1 MRKLIES
8 SYVLVKLDVLESAEK
23 KHLENPGGVEV
34 MERLGGKDAG
44 LPFMGIID
52 PSGKVLINS
61 NEKEG
66 KTGNIGYP
74 AAPNEIAHFM
84 EMLRKTAPR
93 LRDAD
98 RAKIKSW
105 LAANAPKT

>member
-1 MRKLIES
+1 MRKLLES
-8 SYVLVKLDVLESAEK
+8 SYVLVKLDVLEGPDK
-23 KHLENPGGVEV
+23 KNLENAGGEAV
-34 MERLGGKDAG
+34 MERLGGKGAG
-44 LPFMGIID
+44 LPFMGVVD

-74 AAPNEIAHFM
+74 AAPNEIAHFL

-93 LRDAD
+93 LGEQQRS
-98 RAKIKSW
+98 KIKVW
-105 LAANAPKT
+105 LEQNAPRS